1 MLERDDLL
9 GLTTYHEYD
18 DQTDET
24 RIIYVGDDMPVVEE
38 NKRLKNDPYY
48 SKRGIKQEFWKYA
61 SVPAGI
67 QVKWLI
73 EHGVDFYNPEHGHRN
88 RRSARKNHDPAVAA
102 RSRPVTHQGRT

>member
-73 EHGVDFYNPEHGHRN
+73 EHGVDFYNPEHGHRIGLLLE
-88 RRSARKNHDPAVAA
+88 DPQYKDLKC
-102 RSRPVTHQGRT
+102 TTGYHKIK